1 MRDSNILREMMKLY
15 MTELFGICVMKHAN
29 EACSRASFHVESNFC
44 SLRRPTK
51 GQIRVA
57 FGRNRPKMSFAVS
70 VFIVRKSLSAKDVI
84 GLRRTEAAHRLF
96 QTSFSHALLHL
107 TVLNKKSSSQRSRI
121 LKRII
126 PFSPI
131 CKLSTA
137 VPHVSKTD
145 GEAH

>member
-1 MRDSNILREMMKLY
+1 MKLY

-29 EACSRASFHVESNFC
+29 EACSQGSFHVESNFC

-70 VFIVRKSLSAKDVI
+70 VFIVRKSLPATLSAKGVL
-84 GLRRTEAAHRLF
+84 GLRRAEATHRLF
-96 QTSFSHALLHL
+96 QTSFSHAFLQLA
-107 TVLNKKSSSQRSRI
+107 VPDKKSSSLHPV